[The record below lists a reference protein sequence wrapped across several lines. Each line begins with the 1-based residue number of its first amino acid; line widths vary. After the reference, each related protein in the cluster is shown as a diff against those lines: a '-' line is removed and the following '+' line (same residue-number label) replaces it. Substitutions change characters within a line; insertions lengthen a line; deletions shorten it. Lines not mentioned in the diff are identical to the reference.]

1 MTIFDLLTMLVG
13 LSLFLYGMHVMG
25 EGLSRAAGGRMEQIL
40 EKMTSSPAKA
50 VLVGAGVTAVIQS
63 SSAATVM
70 VVGFV
75 DAGILKLSQAVGVIM
90 GANIGTTVTSWLLG
104 LAEIDAPL
112 TVTRL
117 VNPLSFSLVLAIV
130 GLILQLFSS
139 KDKYRNLAS
148 VLLGF
153 ALLMLGMDAM
163 SGAATPLAGR
173 PEFAGILT
181 RFAHPVWGMLAGLL
195 LTAVI
200 QSSSACLGIL
210 QALCVT
216 KAISY
221 GTALPIIMGQNV
233 GTCVTAILAALG
245 AGKNAKRAA
254 LVHLYFNLI
263 GTMVFMA
270 VFYAVNA
277 LHPLAFLSEAASG
290 LGIAFCHSAFNVGA
304 TLLLLPFSKGLV
316 RLACLTVRE
325 DASPGIWKRLLGIY
339 GRIFLFFI
347 GGGDF

>member
-1 MTIFDLLTMLVG
+1 MTIFDLLTMVGG
-13 LSLFLYGMHVMG
+13 LSLFLYGMHMMG
-25 EGLSRAAGGRMEQIL
+25 EGLSKIAGGRMERIL
-40 EKMTSSPAKA
+40 EKMTQSPAKA
-50 VLVGAGVTAVIQS
+50 VLMGAGVTAVIQS

-104 LAEIDAPL
+104 LAGIDASS
-112 TVTRL
+112 TVIRL
-117 VNPLSFSLVLAIV
+117 MNPISFSPLLAIIGV
-130 GLILQLFSS
+130 SVLIFSS
-139 KDKYRNLAS
+139 KGKYKNLAS

-153 ALLMLGMDAM
+153 ALLMFGMDTM
-163 SGAATPLAGR
+163 SGAAAPLAKR
-173 PEFAGILT
+173 HEFTEILT
-181 RFAHPVWGMLAGLL
+181 RFSHPVWGMLAGLM

-200 QSSSACLGIL
+200 QSSSACVGIL

-216 KAISY
+216 KAVSY

-233 GTCVTAILAALG
+233 GTCVTAIIASIG

-263 GTMVFMA
+263 GTMVFM
-270 VFYAVNA
+270 VGFYAVNA
-277 LHPLAFLSEAASG
+277 LYPFAFLSEAASG
-290 LGIAFCHSAFNVGA
+290 FGIAFFHSAFNVGT

-325 DASPGIWKRLLGIY
+325 DTPFCIWKRLLGI
-339 GRIFLFFI
+339 
-347 GGGDF
+347 